1 MQAEPQDH
9 MIALEQ
15 ISVGYQRDQ
24 PLLRDVNLMA
34 EPGEMIALV
43 GRNGTGKSTLLRSIL
58 GLTPLLGG
66 HCLLRGIPLQEY
78 DLRNRARTV
87 SYVSSQVSRIPSI
100 TVRELV
106 SLGRMPY
113 TGWMGRQGKGDRE
126 MVEQAIAEVGM
137 EEKVDRNLEQLSDG
151 ERQRVMIARAFVQDT
166 PVMVLDEP
174 AAYLDIPN
182 KYELVRILSAFRDQR
197 KTILYSTHDLE
208 TAMMCADKFWVIL
221 DGQIHEGSPEDL
233 GLSGLF
239 EQLFESSGIAFD
251 RESGR
256 FKYRRSPRGD
266 IRLTGGGDL
275 AVVWTRHTLERLGF
289 EVTDTVGQTT
299 VEVIPEGSGFQWMV
313 KQGDREKS
321 FDSLYGLAR
330 FLTQDD

>member
-1 MQAEPQDH
+1 MPSEPQDH
-9 MIALEQ
+9 MISLEQ
-15 ISVGYQRDQ
+15 ISIGYKRNL
-24 PLLRDVNLMA
+24 PLLSGLNLTA

-58 GLTPLLGG
+58 GLTPLLAGK
-66 HCLLRGIPLQEY
+66 CLLRGIALQDY
-78 DLRNRARTV
+78 DLQNRARTV
-87 SYVSSQVSRIPSI
+87 SYVSSQVARIPSI

-106 SLGRMPY
+106 SLGRIPY
-113 TGWMGRQGKGDRE
+113 TGWMGRQGKEDRKL
-126 MVEQAIAEVGM
+126 VEKAIMEVGM
-137 EEKVDRNLEQLSDG
+137 EKYMDRNLEQLSDG

-256 FKYRRSPRGD
+256 FKYQLTPRGGIGLVD
-266 IRLTGGGDL
+266 GPDQ

-289 EVTDTVGQTT
+289 EVSESEEQTT
-299 VEVIPEGSGFQWMV
+299 VKVTRAGSGYHWIV
-313 KQGDREKS
+313 KQGNAEKTVG
-321 FDSLYGLAR
+321 SLYRLAR